1 MKPQNQPPL
10 DVAFA
15 PISDAQTGLDMHELM
30 RKLWPLCRSL
40 SGQGVRD
47 SLAVLAQQ
55 LPGLRLLDVPS
66 GIKCLDWQV
75 PDEWNIRD
83 AYLIAPDGR
92 KICEFRNNNLHVM
105 GYSLPVDEELE
116 LDSLQPHLYSLPD
129 LPDAI
134 PYVTSY
140 YKKRWGFCISH
151 GQRQALQPGRYRAV
165 IDATLA
171 PGRLDFADL
180 IIPGEPSFKT

>member
-1 MKPQNQPPL
+1 M
-10 DVAFA
+10 
-15 PISDAQTGLDMHELM
+15 T
-30 RKLWPLCRSL
+30 
-40 SGQGVRD
+40 
-47 SLAVLAQQ
+47 
-55 LPGLRLLDVPS
+55 
-66 GIKCLDWQV
+66 
-75 PDEWNIRD
+75 
-83 AYLIAPDGR
+83 IAPDGR

-180 IIPGEPSFKT
+180 IIPGESTEEVLLSTYICHPSMANNELSGPVVAVHLAKWLMSIPRRRYSSSTAPAATSATSSVSATRSRPARRCSARAAT